1 MAADDD
7 DVDDGRAVARAGGR
21 VAVPAGEAADPF
33 GFPELVAERVVA
45 AVAAAAVVAA
55 AAASA

>member
-45 AVAAAAVVAA
+45 EVAAAVAAAV
-55 AAASA
+55 ASA